1 MKKRGGAKVAHFEAG
16 CSSMIKKLVISAV
29 VLAALISAKESHA
42 AGVAGFARG
51 LSSIVAPELH
61 TSGIP
66 TVKPHDAADEGVLT
80 LDFTKRRELMNVH
93 ANINGA
99 MAELDSYFDGMAGGL
114 SLAQTDSCIDCADL
128 KRDRLIS
135 LGWSEKAMR
144 IAYSINGEGQVER
157 VLVITTDRGDVV
169 LGSSLEMP
177 VERLPAKAEKTAKPS
192 EPSFIDL

>member
-1 MKKRGGAKVAHFEAG
+1 
-16 CSSMIKKLVISAV
+16 MIKKLVISAV

-51 LSSIVAPELH
+51 LSSIMTAQVH
-61 TSGIP
+61 TSDVP
-66 TVKPHDAADEGVLT
+66 TAKPHDAAKEGVLT
-80 LDFTKRRELMNVH
+80 LDFTKRRELLNVN
-93 ANINGA
+93 ANVNGT
-99 MAELDSYFDGMAGGL
+99 MAELDGYFDSMAGGF
-114 SLAQTDSCIDCADL
+114 SLAQASGCNDCADL
-128 KRDRLIS
+128 KRDQLIS

-157 VLVITTDRGDVV
+157 VLVISTDRGDVV

-177 VERLPAKAEKTAKPS
+177 AERLPAKAEKSAKPA